1 MESLIPAFIAI
12 LFAELGSKTQNIA
25 HMHGRTGLGGQALIA
40 VLVSSLVAYGLAAL
54 GGVLIGAKLAFEAR
68 SLLFALALLFA
79 GLPMLFPAKA
89 RSPLDPRPNAFK
101 SGRLF
106 VRAQFGDGAQF
117 IVFALAART
126 GWAGL
131 TLLGALMGIIVAC
144 AIPIMLGKDWPQG
157 KMLALIRGGAGILL
171 SIAGFLIGIN
181 ALRLTG

>member
-1 MESLIPAFIAI
+1 VESLIPAFIAI

-25 HMHGRTGLGGQALIA
+25 HAHGRADLGGQSLIA
-40 VLVSSLVAYGLAAL
+40 VLVSSLVAYGLAAI
-54 GGVLIGAKLAFEAR
+54 GGVLIGARLAFEAR

-79 GLPMLFPAKA
+79 GLPMLIPAKA
-89 RSPLDPRPNAFK
+89 PPPLDPRPNVFK
-101 SGRLF
+101 SGLLF

-131 TLLGALMGIIVAC
+131 TLLGALMGVVVAC
-144 AIPIMLGKDWPQG
+144 GIPIMLGKDWPQG
-157 KMLALIRGGAGILL
+157 KLLTLIRGGAGIVL
-171 SIAGFLIGIN
+171 SITGFLIGIN